1 MGGGSGNNGRKMG
14 QSMGQETI
22 YDYDCDMIVN
32 MIVIMIMI
40 MNMININLINHVQNL
55 YLLFAYSAYFLPN
68 VFSNNKI

>member
-1 MGGGSGNNGRKMG
+1 MTG
-14 QSMGQETI
+14 TVFFYVI
-22 YDYDCDMIVN
+22 VIMIVN